1 MQELVRLNG
10 NVPLRMLLDIL
21 YYIRCNGFHSA
32 PLWLKVEKALIT
44 VIGFAEIILQE
55 NKLFVSFSVM
65 TMSMVF
71 LRN

>member
-32 PLWLKVEKALIT
+32 PLWLKVEKAAALHLKHFT
-44 VIGFAEIILQE
+44 AV
-55 NKLFVSFSVM
+55 LFSPLKV
-65 TMSMVF
+65 
-71 LRN
+71 